1 MNLKK
6 YISKILFVAIV
17 VGLATIISSGLNY
30 INELE
35 EQIIERDKLISRLA
49 VSDALVREY
58 FDIKQDSLTNETV
71 YTLKPS
77 KKEQVQIVER
87 IIDGYGMGE
96 TIITPEEMRIKY
108 NSMAKDYTKLVGKY
122 NQLVGEYNEVVE
134 HMAYNDAL
142 KAALDLMYKNYGL
155 KCNIKKDSSM
165 YIISLPEFSKVDS
178 ALILL
183 PYFRENLHFDDK
195 SGKWIITRSIVEKNR

>member
-6 YISKILFVAIV
+6 YISTILFVSIV

-58 FDIKQDSLTNETV
+58 FDIKQDSLTNEIV

-87 IIDGYGMGE
+87 IIDGFGMGE

-108 NSMAKDYTKLVGKY
+108 NSIAKDYTKLVSKY

-142 KAALDLMYKNYGL
+142 KAALDLIYKNYGL

>member
-6 YISKILFVAIV
+6 YISTILFVAIL
-17 VGLATIISSGLNY
+17 VGLATIISSGFNY

-108 NSMAKDYTKLVGKY
+108 NSMAKDYTKLVSKY

>member
-6 YISKILFVAIV
+6 YISTILFVAIL
-17 VGLATIISSGLNY
+17 VGLATIISSGFNY

-58 FDIKQDSLTNETV
+58 FDIKQDSLTNEIV

-77 KKEQVQIVER
+77 KKEQVPIVER
-87 IIDGYGMGE
+87 IIDRYGMGE

-108 NSMAKDYTKLVGKY
+108 NSMAKDYTKLVSKY

-165 YIISLPEFSKVDS
+165 YIISLQEFSKVDS

>member
-108 NSMAKDYTKLVGKY
+108 NSMAKDYTKLVSKY

>member
-6 YISKILFVAIV
+6 YISTILFVAIV

-108 NSMAKDYTKLVGKY
+108 NSMAKDYTKLVSKY

>member
-6 YISKILFVAIV
+6 YISTILFVAIV

-108 NSMAKDYTKLVGKY
+108 NSMAKDYTKLVSKY

-195 SGKWIITRSIVEKNR
+195 SVKWIITRSIVEKNR

>member
-35 EQIIERDKLISRLA
+35 EQIIERDKLIRRLA

-108 NSMAKDYTKLVGKY
+108 NSMAKDYTKLVSKY

>member
-6 YISKILFVAIV
+6 YISTILFVAIL
-17 VGLATIISSGLNY
+17 VGLATIISSGFNY

-108 NSMAKDYTKLVGKY
+108 NSMAKDYTKLVSKY

-165 YIISLPEFSKVDS
+165 YIISLQEFSKVDS

>member
-108 NSMAKDYTKLVGKY
+108 NSIAKDYTKLVSKY

>member
-87 IIDGYGMGE
+87 IIDRYGMGE

-108 NSMAKDYTKLVGKY
+108 NSMAKDYTKLVSKY

-195 SGKWIITRSIVEKNR
+195 SGRWIITRSIVEKNR